1 MNIII
6 PVIDDNEGKYS
17 MAKGFHNTEHVCVY
31 NTLNSSYE
39 WHKNKDISNS
49 EDNLSLSL
57 KRKGIYTI
65 ITSHIPFLALRLFK
79 ESGLLVYKAKSKSL
93 EKNIEFFLN
102 DELESF
108 SHQMHFGAVG
118 SACSS
123 CSSSSCGPN
132 CN

>member
-39 WHKNKDISNS
+39 WFKNKDISNS
-49 EDNLSLSL
+49 EDTLSLSL

-65 ITSHIPFLALRLFK
+65 ITSQIPFLALRLFK
-79 ESGLLVYKAKSKSL
+79 ESGLLVYKGQEQRASKKTSR
-93 EKNIEFFLN
+93 
-102 DELESF
+102 F
-108 SHQMHFGAVG
+108 S
-118 SACSS
+118 
-123 CSSSSCGPN
+123 
-132 CN
+132 

>member
-6 PVIDDNEGKYS
+6 PVIDDNEGKFK
-17 MAKGFHNTEHVCVY
+17 MAKGFHHTEHVCVY

-39 WHKNKDISNS
+39 WFKNKDISQS
-49 EDNLSLSL
+49 EDTLSLSL

-65 ITSHIPFLALRLFK
+65 ITGQIPFLALRLFK

-108 SHQMHFGAVG
+108 SHQMHFGAAG
-118 SACSS
+118 SACGS